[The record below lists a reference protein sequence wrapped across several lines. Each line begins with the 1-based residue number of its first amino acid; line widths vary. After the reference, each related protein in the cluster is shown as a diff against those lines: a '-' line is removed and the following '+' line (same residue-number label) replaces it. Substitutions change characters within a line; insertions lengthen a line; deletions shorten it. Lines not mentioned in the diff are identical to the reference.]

1 MNIADLENQLRQILP
16 PVEPRAEFVAGLGRQ
31 LKRGVAGPQPERQN
45 TRWWWV
51 LAGVGGASI
60 IFLGFR
66 LVALLVRR
74 ASGLVPTQ
82 AAQLRS

>member
-1 MNIADLENQLRQILP
+1 MNFTDLENQLRQILS
-16 PVEPRAEFVAGLGRQ
+16 PVEPRAEFAADLERQ
-31 LKRGVAGPQPERQN
+31 LKRGIVGPQPERQN
-45 TRWWWV
+45 TKWWWV

-60 IFLGFR
+60 VFLGFR

-74 ASGLVPTQ
+74 ASGLAPTQ